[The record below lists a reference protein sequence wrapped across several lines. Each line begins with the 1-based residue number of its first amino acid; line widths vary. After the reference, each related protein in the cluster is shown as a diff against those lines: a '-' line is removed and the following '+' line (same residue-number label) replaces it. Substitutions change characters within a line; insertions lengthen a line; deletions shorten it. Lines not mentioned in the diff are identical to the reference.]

1 MNLISIIFGTIGGLA
16 LFLYGLH
23 TLSDGLKK
31 VAGDKFR
38 TILGKI
44 TGNPLK
50 GCLVGAFTTS
60 VMQSSSLTMVTLI
73 GLINAGLLTL
83 KQGIGVMLGS
93 EIGTT
98 ITAQL
103 VVFRIGVY
111 YLPVIAFGFFL
122 SFLAKDRKY
131 KSMGQ
136 TILGFG
142 ILFLGMDIMSNS
154 IKPLQS
160 ETAFTDFLINLGK
173 VPIFGVIIGM
183 VITGVLQ
190 SSSALTGLVISMGM
204 SKLITLNAAI
214 AIIIGANIGT
224 CVTGLFASMGSSLS
238 SKRLVL
244 AQLIINIIGV
254 GIFFPFLTHFA
265 AFIEI
270 TSSDLPRQIANSH
283 TIFNI
288 IVTGLML
295 PLTGLLVAIAKKL
308 LPGEEKKVEKGT
320 KFIDNKLLNTP
331 SVALSQADKEVVRMA
346 KMAHEMLDRATEA
359 ILHDDYGL
367 IEIVIEKE
375 KVVDQL
381 HEAIHRFLDDIP
393 FENLSESELRR
404 LACLT
409 HSINDVERVGDH
421 ANNLVELAEK
431 KLKNSLTFSEAAIE
445 ELKKMS
451 QTTSLAYETAL
462 VALMDEDKKLV
473 QTVRDLESKTDVL
486 QRTFEANHVQRLK
499 KKICNPVSGIIFV
512 DILRNLERVADH
524 SNNIANAVLLGF

>member
-1 MNLISIIFGTIGGLA
+1 MDLVPIVFGTIGGLA

-31 VAGDKFR
+31 AAGDKFK
-38 TILGKI
+38 TILGKV
-44 TGNPLK
+44 TGNSLK

-103 VVFRIGVY
+103 VVFKIGVY

-122 SFLAKDRKY
+122 SHLTKDRKY
-131 KSMGQ
+131 KSIGQ
-136 TILGFG
+136 TVLGFG
-142 ILFLGMDIMSNS
+142 ILFLGMDIMSSS

-160 ETAFTDFLINLGK
+160 ETAFTDFLVSLGK
-173 VPIFGVIIGM
+173 VPVFGVIVGIAF
-183 VITGVLQ
+183 TGVLQ
-190 SSSALTGLVISMGM
+190 SSSALTGLIISMGM
-204 SKLITLNAAI
+204 NDLISLNAAI

-254 GIFFPFLTHFA
+254 AIFFPFLSQFA
-265 AFIEI
+265 AFIEM
-270 TSSDLPRQIANSH
+270 TASDLPRQIANSH

-288 IVTGLML
+288 IMTAIML
-295 PLTGLLVAIAKKL
+295 PLTGSLVVIAKKL
-308 LPGEEKKVEKGT
+308 LPGEEKKFERGT
-320 KFIDNKLLNTP
+320 KFIDKKLLNAP
-331 SVALSQADKEVVRMA
+331 SVALSQADKEVIRMA
-346 KMAHEMLDRATEA
+346 EMTCEMLDKATKA
-359 ILHDDYGL
+359 ILSDDHGL
-367 IEIVIEKE
+367 IKIVIENE

-393 FENLSESELRR
+393 PENLSESELRR

-409 HSINDVERVGDH
+409 HSINDIERVGDH

-431 KLKNSLTFSEAAIE
+431 RLKAQVSFSQAAIE

-451 QTTSLAYETAL
+451 QTTNLAYKTAL
-462 VALMDEDKKLV
+462 GALKDDNKKLV
-473 QTVRDLESKTDVL
+473 PKVRELESETDVL
-486 QRTFEANHVQRLK
+486 QKKFEENHVQRIE

>member
-1 MNLISIIFGTIGGLA
+1 MDLVPIIFGTIGGLA

-31 VAGDKFR
+31 VAGDKFK

-44 TGNPLK
+44 TDNPLK

-83 KQGIGVMLGS
+83 SQGIGVMLGS

-103 VVFRIGVY
+103 IALKVGIY

-122 SFLAKDRKY
+122 SFLAKERKY
-131 KSMGQ
+131 KSIGQ
-136 TILGFG
+136 IILGFG
-142 ILFLGMDIMSNS
+142 ILFLGMNIMSTS
-154 IKPLQS
+154 IKPLQN
-160 ETAFTDFLINLGK
+160 EPAFTNFLIGLGE
-173 VPIFGVIIGM
+173 VPIFGVIVGM
-183 VITGVLQ
+183 VFTSVLQ
-190 SSSALTGLVISMGM
+190 SSSALTGLIISMGM
-204 SKLITLNAAI
+204 NNLISLNAAI
-214 AIIIGANIGT
+214 AIIIGANVGT

-244 AQLIINIIGV
+244 AQLVINIIGV
-254 GIFFPFLTHFA
+254 GMFFPFLTHFA
-265 AFIEI
+265 AFVEM
-270 TSSDLPRQIANSH
+270 TSSNLPRQIANSH
-283 TIFNI
+283 AIFNI
-288 IVTGLML
+288 IVTALML
-295 PLTGLLVAIAKKL
+295 PLIGFVVVIVKKL
-308 LPGEEKKVEKGT
+308 LPGEEKRVERGT
-320 KFIDNKLLNTP
+320 KFIDKKLLNTP
-331 SVALSQADKEVVRMA
+331 SVALSQVDKEIVRMA
-346 KMAHEMLDRATEA
+346 EMTQEMLDKATKA
-359 ILHDDYGL
+359 ILSDDYAL
-367 IEIVIEKE
+367 IKTVIERE

-393 FENLSESELRR
+393 SENLSESELRR

-431 KLKNSLTFSEAAIE
+431 RLEKGVSFSEAAIE

-451 QTTSLAYETAL
+451 QTTNLAYETAL
-462 VALMDEDKKLV
+462 AALMDENKKLV
-473 QTVRDLESKTDVL
+473 RKVRELESETDVL
-486 QRTFEANHVQRLK
+486 QRTFEANHVQRLE
-499 KKICNPVSGIIFV
+499 KKICDPVSGIIFV

-524 SNNIANAVLLGF
+524 SSNIANVVLLGF

>member
-1 MNLISIIFGTIGGLA
+1 MDLIPVIFGTVGGLA
-16 LFLYGLH
+16 LFLYGLR

-31 VAGDKFR
+31 VAGDKFK

-83 KQGIGVMLGS
+83 RQGIGVMLGS

-103 VVFRIGVY
+103 VVLKIGVY

-131 KSMGQ
+131 RSIGQ

-142 ILFLGMDIMSNS
+142 ILFLGMNIMSTS
-154 IKPLQS
+154 IKPLQN
-160 ETAFTDFLINLGK
+160 ETAFTDFLISLGEI
-173 VPIFGVIIGM
+173 PIFGVIMGM
-183 VITGVLQ
+183 VFTGVLQ
-190 SSSALTGLVISMGM
+190 SSSALTGLIISMGM
-204 SKLITLNAAI
+204 NDLISLNAAI
-214 AIIIGANIGT
+214 ALIIGANIGT
-224 CVTGLFASMGSSLS
+224 CVTGFFASMGSSLS
-238 SKRLVL
+238 SRRLVL

-254 GIFFPFLTHFA
+254 AIFFPFLTHFA

-288 IVTGLML
+288 IVTALML
-295 PLTGLLVAIAKKL
+295 PLTGFLVVIAKKL
-308 LPGEEKKVEKGT
+308 LPGEEKRVERGT
-320 KFIDNKLLNTP
+320 EFIDKKLLNTP
-331 SVALSQADKEVVRMA
+331 SVALSQADKEVIRMA
-346 KMAHEMLDRATEA
+346 EMTYEMLDKATKA
-359 ILHDDYGL
+359 IISDDYGL
-367 IEIVIEKE
+367 IETVIERE
-375 KVVDQL
+375 KIVDQL
-381 HEAIHRFLDDIP
+381 HEVIHRFLDDIP
-393 FENLSESELRR
+393 PENLSESELRR

-409 HSINDVERVGDH
+409 HSINDIERVGDH
-421 ANNLVELAEK
+421 ANNLVELAERKIK
-431 KLKNSLTFSEAAIE
+431 KRLPFSEAAIE

-451 QTTSLAYETAL
+451 QTTNLAYETAL
-462 VALMDEDKKLV
+462 VALMDENKKLV
-473 QTVRDLESKTDVL
+473 QKVRDLESETDVL
-486 QRTFEANHVQRLK
+486 QKTFEANHIQRLE

-524 SNNIANAVLLGF
+524 SNNIANVVLLGF

>member
-1 MNLISIIFGTIGGLA
+1 MDLVPVIFGTIGGLA

-31 VAGDKFR
+31 VAGDKFK
-38 TILGKI
+38 TLLGKI

-50 GCLVGAFTTS
+50 GCMVGAFTTS

-103 VVFRIGVY
+103 VVFKIGVY

-122 SFLAKDRKY
+122 SFLAKNRKY
-131 KSMGQ
+131 KSIGQ

-142 ILFLGMDIMSNS
+142 IVFLGMNIMSAS
-154 IKPLQS
+154 IKPLQN
-160 ETAFTDFLINLGK
+160 ETAFTDFLIGLGK
-173 VPIFGVIIGM
+173 VPVLGVVIGT
-183 VITGVLQ
+183 VFTGVLQ

-204 SKLITLNAAI
+204 NNLISLNAAV

-244 AQLIINIIGV
+244 AQFIINIIGV
-254 GIFFPFLTHFA
+254 AIFFPFLNQFA
-265 AFIEI
+265 AFIEM

-288 IVTGLML
+288 IVTAIML
-295 PLTGLLVAIAKKL
+295 PLTGSLVVIAEKL
-308 LPGEEKKVEKGT
+308 MPGEEKKVERGT
-320 KFIDNKLLNTP
+320 KFIDKKLLNTP
-331 SVALSQADKEVVRMA
+331 SVALAQVDKEVIRMA
-346 KMAHEMLDRATEA
+346 KMTYDLLEKAAKA
-359 ILHDDYGL
+359 ILSDDYGL
-367 IEIVIEKE
+367 VEVVIEGE
-375 KVVDQL
+375 KIVDQL
-381 HEAIHRFLDDIP
+381 HEAIHRFLDVIP
-393 FENLSESELRR
+393 TENLSGSELRR

-409 HSINDVERVGDH
+409 HSINDIERVGDH

-431 KLKNSLTFSEAAIE
+431 RLKEEVSFSEVAIE

-462 VALMDEDKKLV
+462 IALMDENKKLV
-473 QTVRDLESKTDVL
+473 QKVRDLESETDVL
-486 QRTFEANHVQRLK
+486 QRTFEANHVQRLER
-499 KKICNPVSGIIFV
+499 KICDPVSGIIFV

-524 SNNIANAVLLGF
+524 SNNIANTILLGF